1 MKNEL
6 NSIGPIT
13 IYGYGLMIAIGVLAA
28 YFSATYRSKKYALDP
43 DKVFYVTV
51 WAVIGGFG
59 GAKLLYLITQL
70 PAIFKDPSL
79 LKDAR
84 NGFVVYG
91 VIIGGILAAWLY
103 CKVAKLKFMKYF
115 DLVMPSVALAQGFGR
130 IGCFLA
136 GCCYG
141 KETNSAFHIIFH
153 DSAYAPNNVPLIPTQ
168 LISSGL
174 DFLNCIFLMWFA
186 GKKRA
191 TDRWQDCIWFAIVW
205 EDLSWNSSVGIWKGE
220 MWEVCP
226 HPSLS
231 LFSLRLPAW
240 CCFSGLERKRH
251 RDRKRIYRKKRL
263 CNYSAATISRGVL
276 A

>member
-6 NSIGPIT
+6 FSIGPIT

-70 PAIFKDPSL
+70 PAILKDPSL

-91 VIIGGILAAWLY
+91 GIIGGILAAWLY
-103 CKVAKLKFMKYF
+103 CKVAKLKFIKYF

-130 IGCFLA
+130 IGCFFA

-141 KETNSAFHIIFH
+141 KAT
-153 DSAYAPNNVPLIPTQ
+153 DSWFGITFTHSDYAPNGVKLIPTQ
-168 LISSGL
+168 LISSAG
-174 DFLNCIFLMWFA
+174 DFMICLMLLAYAKRKPKKGRVASLYLMFYGIGRFGVEFLRSDYR
-186 GKKRA
+186 G
-191 TDRWQDCIWFAIVW
+191 
-205 EDLSWNSSVGIWKGE
+205 SVGF
-220 MWEVCP
+220 
-226 HPSLS
+226 LS
-231 LFSLRLPAW
+231 TSQFISIGIVAAGIILYQMLP
-240 CCFSGLERKRH
+240 
-251 RDRKRIYRKKRL
+251 RIYEGAKK
-263 CNYSAATISRGVL
+263 AE
-276 A
+276 